1 MYARNKELLYVQI
14 FAKKEK
20 RRNQPKTWCKRTN
33 DDQTF
38 IIKKLDEGGKGAW
51 NLKFENFLG
60 GKY

>member
-1 MYARNKELLYVQI
+1 MFRFLQKRE
-14 FAKKEK
+14 KEK
-20 RRNQPKTWCKRTN
+20 NQPKTWCKRTN

-38 IIKKLDEGGKGAW
+38 IIKKLDEGGEGAW

>member
-14 FAKKEK
+14 FAKKGK
-20 RRNQPKTWCKRTN
+20 RKKNQPKTWCKRTN

-38 IIKKLDEGGKGAW
+38 IIKKLDGGGAW

-60 GKY
+60 KY